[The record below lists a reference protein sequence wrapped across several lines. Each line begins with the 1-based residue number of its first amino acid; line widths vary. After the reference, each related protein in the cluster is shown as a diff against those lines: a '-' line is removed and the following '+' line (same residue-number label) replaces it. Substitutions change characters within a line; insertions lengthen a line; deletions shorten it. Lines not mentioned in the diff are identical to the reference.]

1 LKSLIINKSF
11 LGLLTLAISL
21 QAGLLYANQI
31 ATYTSVLII
40 IVTIA
45 CLTGLALI
53 SGGQK
58 ASIERISDL
67 MLRRFHTHNGDRE
80 EIDDEFAVLNQSINS
95 ESLNELWQQLVVLS
109 DVTHKLAEDSS
120 NNAISAA
127 EVSFS
132 VSELKQKLNHQTT
145 DIEEISEA
153 TDKIIANSL
162 EVSMSSSEAMEQV
175 QKASETSSQGQAVLN
190 TAKMKISSILDKSN
204 RTSEQIQSLSEN
216 SEKIREVTQV
226 IESIASQTNL
236 LALNA
241 AIEAARAG
249 EMGRGFAVVADEVRS
264 LAARTAEAT
273 TQVGQIIENMHAE
286 TQVVVSVVH
295 ELSDEVSEGAEYIE
309 DADQSLQRVAGMV
322 GGVENEVTQL
332 AGKAD
337 ENHGF
342 ILKINQSIETM
353 GLGLNDSNNHVSSL
367 DKEAER
373 FTDITEAT
381 NSTLASVLFEGVHQ
395 QVFRIAEQASK
406 QIQQAFEEAIDQN
419 QISNDDL
426 FDRNHQTIDNTDP
439 VKFKTRYSDFAD
451 RVLPGIQ
458 EPILAENNFIAY
470 AIATDDQAY
479 VATHN
484 DKFCQSLTGNYDTD
498 LIANRTKRK
507 FTDKT
512 GSRCGSHTQKL
523 LLQTYKRDTGEVM
536 HDLSVPVYIQGKHWG
551 GFHIG
556 YLS

>member
-1 LKSLIINKSF
+1 MKSPIFNIPF
-11 LGLLTLAISL
+11 LGLLALAVLL
-21 QAGLLYANQI
+21 QAGLAYANQI
-31 ATYTSVLII
+31 PAYTSVLII
-40 IVTIA
+40 IVTVA
-45 CLTGLALI
+45 SLTGLALI
-53 SGGQK
+53 LGGQDT
-58 ASIERISDL
+58 SIERISDV
-67 MLRRFHTHNGDRE
+67 MLRRFHTHNGDQE
-80 EIDDEFAVLNQSINS
+80 KIDAEFGALSQSINS
-95 ESLNELWQQLVVLS
+95 RSLNELWQQLIDLS
-109 DVTHKLAEDSS
+109 DVTHKLSEDSS

-153 TDKIIANSL
+153 TGKIISNSR
-162 EVSMSSSEAMEQV
+162 EVSMSSSEAMEQA

-190 TAKMKISSILDKSN
+190 TAKSKISSILDKSN
-204 RTSEQIQSLSEN
+204 RASEQIQSLSEN

-226 IESIASQTNL
+226 IESIANQTNL

-273 TQVGQIIENMHAE
+273 TQVGQIIENMHTE
-286 TQVVVSVVH
+286 TQVVVSVVQ
-295 ELSDEVSEGAEYIE
+295 ELSNEVSAGAEYIE
-309 DADQSLQRVAGMV
+309 DADQSLQLVASMV
-322 GGVENEVTQL
+322 GGVETEITQL

-353 GLGLNDSNNHVSSL
+353 GLSLNDSNNHVSSL

-373 FTDITEAT
+373 FTDIAEAT
-381 NSTLASVLFEGVHQ
+381 NSTLASVLFEGMHQ

-406 QIQQAFEEAIDQN
+406 QIQQAFEDAIDQN
-419 QISNDDL
+419 QISKDDL
-426 FDRNHQTIDNTDP
+426 FDRKYQTIDNTDP
-439 VKFKTRYSDFAD
+439 VKYKTRYSDFAD
-451 RVLPGIQ
+451 RVLPAIQ
-458 EPILAENNFIAY
+458 EPILEQNSFIAY
-470 AIATDDQAY
+470 AIATDEQAY

-484 DKFCQSLTGNYDTD
+484 DKFCQGLTGNYDTD
-498 LIANRTKRK
+498 LVANRTRRK

-536 HDLSVPVYIQGKHWG
+536 HDLSVPVYIKGKHWG
-551 GFHIG
+551 GFRIG